1 MPTFISLST
10 TLIPAIAVIVIL
22 ILNVPI
28 AIILAKWQTIKFW
41 MFVRFG
47 IKFKDEDEVEDLKKM
62 DYDGFV
68 NYT

>member
-1 MPTFISLST
+1 MQTFTSLLT

-41 MFVRFG
+41 MFIQFG
-47 IKFKDEDEVEDLKKM
+47 IKFKDKDEVEDLEKM